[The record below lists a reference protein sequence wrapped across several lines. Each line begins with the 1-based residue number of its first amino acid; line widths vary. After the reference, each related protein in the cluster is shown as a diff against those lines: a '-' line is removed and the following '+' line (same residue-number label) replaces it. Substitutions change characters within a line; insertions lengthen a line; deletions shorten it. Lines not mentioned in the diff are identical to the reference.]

1 MKKKSLLLF
10 VTVLFLT
17 LLAACAPDREENAK
31 KNTDADNESVEKPEE
46 LTVWAND
53 EEKQLNAIEKI
64 ASDYEKKEGI
74 KVNVVAKSMLDQLQ
88 ELSLA
93 GPEGKGPDIFFQPH
107 DQTGN
112 IVAQGLAEPINLSDE
127 NIAKYSDA
135 SIESVTYNFDGQTD
149 IYGVP
154 AVIETYGIF
163 YNKDIVSEEPETI
176 DDLKFLLEE

>member
-88 ELSLA
+88 ELSDRKSTRLNSSHVSISYA
-93 GPEGKGPDIFFQPH
+93 VFCLKKKKKIKKQNKHKERKKK
-107 DQTGN
+107 N
-112 IVAQGLAEPINLSDE
+112 NKE
-127 NIAKYSDA
+127 NI
-135 SIESVTYNFDGQTD
+135 
-149 IYGVP
+149 
-154 AVIETYGIF
+154 
-163 YNKDIVSEEPETI
+163 
-176 DDLKFLLEE
+176 